1 MNDNQKINN
10 LITQVY
16 ALIVCGH
23 EGAANK
29 ILSILFD
36 ELLAIGNTLTTEKMN
51 TLSQLLPIIF
61 DAQQRRDF
69 IYLADLLRFELSKIF
84 ITNLKSK

>member
-1 MNDNQKINN
+1 VNENKKINN

-29 ILSILFD
+29 TLSTLFD
-36 ELLAIGNTLTTEKMN
+36 ELLSIGNTLTTKKMN

-69 IYLADLLRFELSKIF
+69 IYLADLLRFELTNIF
-84 ITNLKSK
+84 IND